1 MAGAF
6 MALIEP
12 QTPIDGAGQ
21 FILLHHDDSILV
33 CISTS
38 RAGSTVVIN
47 GTAYVLASDILLGH
61 KIARVELFV
70 GDPVLR
76 YGIKIGSMTA
86 AANPGEHIHSHNLK
100 SDYIPAHGRDAVRM
114 RENNS

>member
-1 MAGAF
+1 

-12 QTPIDGAGQ
+12 LTPIDAATQ
-21 FILLHHDDSILV
+21 FIALHEDDSILV
-33 CISTS
+33 CTRTS

-47 GTAYVLASDILLGH
+47 GTAHVLKGDILLGH
-61 KIARVELFV
+61 KIARIALCA

-86 AANPGEHIHSHNLK
+86 SAKPGEHIHSHNLK
-100 SDYIPAHGRDAVRM
+100 SDYIPAHGRGAVRIGES
-114 RENNS
+114 RS